1 MYWNTV
7 ARRTT
12 DGTLAFDYHHPQH
25 DGDPRDLGHYLF
37 DRIAEATDRSVEA
50 VEAEFHRKHGY
61 VRYLV
66 DEGVED
72 FEGVFDFISD
82 LRTDE
87 AATVE
92 RVRRGR
98 IADRE
103 TEDGHGRAAQT
114 NGGGE

>member
-12 DGTLAFDYHHPQH
+12 EGTLAFDYHHPQH
-25 DGDPRDLGHYLF
+25 DGEPRDLGHYVF
-37 DRIAEATDRSVEA
+37 HRVAAATDRPVEA
-50 VEAEFHRKHGY
+50 VESEFHRKHRY
-61 VRYLV
+61 VQYLV
-66 DEGVED
+66 DEGVAD
-72 FEGVFDFISD
+72 VDDLFDFISD

-98 IADRE
+98 MVDRSE
-103 TEDGHGRAAQT
+103 SERAARP
-114 NGGGE
+114 NGGSE